1 MKLSQFQFE
10 LPKARLAQRPA
21 ADRDESRLMILHRK
35 EEKLEHHAFKDI
47 INFFEGGGQDGF
59 HSLISPRSSREICCF
74 AKRSHRNPL

>member
-47 INFFEGGGQDGF
+47 INFFEGGDVMVLNNTKVFRMGAADRLQ
-59 HSLISPRSSREICCF
+59 SAISSF
-74 AKRSHRNPL
+74 DL